1 MSQLEADDIAQ
12 DGADGEDACDD
23 GHAGAGHH
31 RLAVHDDI
39 GDHGRGHADDHV
51 GQCGTDGAPGGQL
64 RTVLGVCR
72 DGGSH
77 GAVGDVDGGI
87 EDGAPQDVGDEQP
100 GHLEAIGHPGQA
112 GLIDQEGSDGHR
124 AAHPLDPGA
133 ELAVLGG
140 LGVVHDLAHAH
151 IGERIHKTGD
161 HHHHANDGGVDAHD
175 VGVELHQEARRQQE
189 GEIVAEITE
198 HVADLV
204 LHAEGGG
211 FLHLICH
218 WFLLR

>member
-1 MSQLEADDIAQ
+1 M
-12 DGADGEDACDD
+12 
-23 GHAGAGHH
+23 
-31 RLAVHDDI
+31 
-39 GDHGRGHADDHV
+39 
-51 GQCGTDGAPGGQL
+51 
-64 RTVLGVCR
+64 
-72 DGGSH
+72 
-77 GAVGDVDGGI
+77 
-87 EDGAPQDVGDEQP
+87 
-100 GHLEAIGHPGQA
+100 
-112 GLIDQEGSDGHR
+112 
-124 AAHPLDPGA
+124 
-133 ELAVLGG
+133 
-140 LGVVHDLAHAH
+140 VHDLAHAH